1 MTTNEAQANLN
12 TISGIMT
19 VFGSLARVL
28 FYSGSSKSF
37 VNTLFALHADRELSP
52 LKHKLVVMTS
62 LEEQIIRTYVFRGC
76 EVLIEGVVLKANLIP
91 LEIWDFDVRVC
102 TSYPLIERQWIVLR
116 RRLYSINQD
125 FQSWNLKMIVEFYL
139 CA

>member
-1 MTTNEAQANLN
+1 
-12 TISGIMT
+12 MT

-76 EVLIEGVVLKANLIP
+76 EVLIERVVLKENLIL
-91 LEIWDFDVRVC
+91 LEMWDFDVM
-102 TSYPLIERQWIVLR
+102 LGM
-116 RRLYSINQD
+116 D
-125 FQSWNLKMIVEFYL
+125 
-139 CA
+139 